1 MSGAS
6 TLRPRRRPPPPFNS
20 SLPPPSTLKPPTPP
34 PPQSPPAE
42 TLVYIHP
49 ITPTTTLS
57 GVIIAFDTTAS
68 SILRTNSLWPGDPLQ
83 SRRSLLIPVDD
94 CRIRGTPLPPPEEE
108 VEEGVGYKVH
118 SRCLLPN
125 GIGPTTIGVLLPRR
139 RGRRKVVKKEDGEEE
154 EGGKGRPKWM
164 TPGVHSFHP
173 EEEVRLPE
181 MVEGGK
187 DV

>member
-6 TLRPRRRPPPPFNS
+6 TLRPRRRPPPPLS
-20 SLPPPSTLKPPTPP
+20 SSFSPPSTSKPPTPP
-34 PPQSPPAE
+34 PPPSPPAE

-57 GVIIAFDTTAS
+57 GVIIAFDTSTS

-94 CRIRGTPLPPPEEE
+94 CRIRGTPLPLEGEE
-108 VEEGVGYKVH
+108 VEEGVGYKIH

-125 GIGPTTIGVLLPRR
+125 GIGPTTIGVLLPKR
-139 RGRRKVVKKEDGEEE
+139 RGGFCFLFKGVWMGGFVCLLLLLGLGRRVCFGLPGKEEE
-154 EGGKGRPKWM
+154 YYIVSM
-164 TPGVHSFHP
+164 
-173 EEEVRLPE
+173 L
-181 MVEGGK
+181 
-187 DV
+187 